1 MDFIKIIRKGL
12 YSKYKSDE
20 ENFYIAQINLI
31 LFKPKRL
38 SSKYFLGNYLKEMSI
53 YNDGIEYF
61 DKYYYKYDS
70 YNKLKILGYI
80 YFNNFNPPP
89 NYLSFEN
96 SVNSIMFK
104 LLREK
109 QNLINR
115 NIVTN
120 FLIYEKSRNKKTKKK
135 LKKINDDNNFFK
147 TANSYRTNISS
158 FSNYNNQSIEKNNN
172 LYEKENSKNIIN
184 IFQTFRKSKEI
195 KYKEKEINNNS
206 NHSITKLV
214 KKLKSIKINNIIN
227 KNKIK
232 LKISTNS
239 KNQINK
245 IIANNHP
252 LDKNKH
258 IMFSSQNLFHN
269 KNNIMQLIKNRDM
282 KNKKITKYKL
292 SVEDFKENLKKNRKY
307 KMKKYFDNFW
317 KLNKNFV
324 TNLIENKNIIK
335 FSPIFSNKKFFSTNY
350 SEIINNFLSF
360 KSQNTTKVNNPKK
373 LKGNIFYKNKLSSKN
388 KREINPL
395 INKIQNNSDFIKN
408 KKYSCVFSKEN
419 KNNTNNRNVF
429 SSRVK
434 NLTTEKKSLSYR
446 ILKKEKIVPL
456 K

>member
-53 YNDGIEYF
+53 YNDDIEYF

-80 YFNNFNPPP
+80 YFNNFYPPP

-109 QNLINR
+109 QNLIDR

-158 FSNYNNQSIEKNNN
+158 FSNYNHQSIEKNNN

-206 NHSITKLV
+206 NDSITKLV

-227 KNKIK
+227 KNK
-232 LKISTNS
+232 
-239 KNQINK
+239 
-245 IIANNHP
+245 
-252 LDKNKH
+252 H

-269 KNNIMQLIKNRDM
+269 KSNIMQLIKNRDM

-350 SEIINNFLSF
+350 SEITNNFLSF

-434 NLTTEKKSLSYR
+434 NLTTEKKSLSYK

>member
-1 MDFIKIIRKGL
+1 MR
-12 YSKYKSDE
+12 
-20 ENFYIAQINLI
+20 
-31 LFKPKRL
+31 
-38 SSKYFLGNYLKEMSI
+38 
-53 YNDGIEYF
+53 
-61 DKYYYKYDS
+61 
-70 YNKLKILGYI
+70 
-80 YFNNFNPPP
+80 
-89 NYLSFEN
+89 
-96 SVNSIMFK
+96 
-104 LLREK
+104 
-109 QNLINR
+109 
-115 NIVTN
+115 
-120 FLIYEKSRNKKTKKK
+120 
-135 LKKINDDNNFFK
+135 
-147 TANSYRTNISS
+147 
-158 FSNYNNQSIEKNNN
+158 KNNN

-245 IIANNHP
+245 INANNHP

-350 SEIINNFLSF
+350 SEITNNFLSF
-360 KSQNTTKVNNPKK
+360 KSQNTTKVNNP
-373 LKGNIFYKNKLSSKN
+373 
-388 KREINPL
+388 
-395 INKIQNNSDFIKN
+395 QN
-408 KKYSCVFSKEN
+408 
-419 KNNTNNRNVF
+419 
-429 SSRVK
+429 
-434 NLTTEKKSLSYR
+434 
-446 ILKKEKIVPL
+446 
-456 K
+456 

>member
-53 YNDGIEYF
+53 YNDDIEYF

-80 YFNNFNPPP
+80 YFNNFYPPP

-109 QNLINR
+109 QNLIDR

-206 NHSITKLV
+206 NDSITKLV

-245 IIANNHP
+245 INANNHP

-269 KNNIMQLIKNRDM
+269 KSNIMQLIKNRDM

-350 SEIINNFLSF
+350 SEIT
-360 KSQNTTKVNNPKK
+360 NTII
-373 LKGNIFYKNKLSSKN
+373 IFYHLNH
-388 KREINPL
+388 
-395 INKIQNNSDFIKN
+395 KI
-408 KKYSCVFSKEN
+408 
-419 KNNTNNRNVF
+419 
-429 SSRVK
+429 
-434 NLTTEKKSLSYR
+434 L
-446 ILKKEKIVPL
+446 LK
-456 K
+456 